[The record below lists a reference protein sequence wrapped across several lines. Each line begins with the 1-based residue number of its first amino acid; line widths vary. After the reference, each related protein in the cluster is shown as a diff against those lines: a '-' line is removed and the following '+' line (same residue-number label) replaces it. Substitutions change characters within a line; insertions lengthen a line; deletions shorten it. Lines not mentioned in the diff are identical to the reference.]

1 MPHKDNDMKLSEKK
15 LLKQIIKE
23 AILVKIIGAVNEGH
37 ISNMARGIKGLF
49 SKSEDVPKSVPK
61 DVPEKVKDV
70 QDISKIPETRS
81 LWLLI
86 GNEIKAQNDDS
97 ERTGSVYRWMGF
109 SDEYIEKFGKIFK
122 NLLPQHMELVLNYYK
137 SFKDSDYGLGFD
149 SMIEK
154 FQEIYEIRSASKG
167 RY

>member
-1 MPHKDNDMKLSEKK
+1 M
-15 LLKQIIKE
+15 
-23 AILVKIIGAVNEGH
+23 VKIIGDVNEGH

-49 SKSEDVPKSVPK
+49 SKSEDVPKGVPK
-61 DVPEKVKDV
+61 DANQV
-70 QDISKIPETRS
+70 QDISKIPETKT
-81 LWLLI
+81 LGLLI
-86 GNEIKAQNDDS
+86 GNEIKAQNDEA

-109 SDEYIEKFGKIFK
+109 TGEQIEKFGKIFK
-122 NLLPQHMELVLNYYK
+122 NLLPQHMELVLNFYK
-137 SFKDSDYGLGFD
+137 SLKEPAYD

>member
-1 MPHKDNDMKLSEKK
+1 MLHKDDAMKLSEKK

-23 AILVKIIGAVNEGH
+23 SILVKIIGDVNEGH

-49 SKSEDVPKSVPK
+49 SKSEDVPRSVPK

-122 NLLPQHMELVLNYYK
+122 YLLLELFI
-137 SFKDSDYGLGFD
+137 SGLFELL
-149 SMIEK
+149 SMILV
-154 FQEIYEIRSASKG
+154 FIIIDYFSLILITIFL
-167 RY
+167 

>member
-1 MPHKDNDMKLSEKK
+1 
-15 LLKQIIKE
+15 
-23 AILVKIIGAVNEGH
+23 
-37 ISNMARGIKGLF
+37 
-49 SKSEDVPKSVPK
+49 
-61 DVPEKVKDV
+61 
-70 QDISKIPETRS
+70 
-81 LWLLI
+81 
-86 GNEIKAQNDDS
+86 
-97 ERTGSVYRWMGF
+97 MGF

>member
-1 MPHKDNDMKLSEKK
+1 MQYKDDGMKLSEKK

-23 AILVKIIGAVNEGH
+23 AILAKIIGAVNEGH

-49 SKSEDVPKSVPK
+49 SNSEDVPE
-61 DVPEKVKDV
+61 DVPEDANHV
-70 QDISKIPETRS
+70 QDISKIPETKP

-86 GNEIKAQNDDS
+86 GNEIRAQNDEA

-109 SDEYIEKFGKIFK
+109 SGEYIEKFGKIFK
-122 NLLPQHMELVLNYYK
+122 NLLPQHMKLVLDFYK
-137 SFKDSDYGLGFD
+137 SSKEQGYED
-149 SMIEK
+149 MIEK

>member
-1 MPHKDNDMKLSEKK
+1 MQYKDGAMKLSEKK

-23 AILVKIIGAVNEGH
+23 SILLKIIGAVNEGH

-49 SKSEDVPKSVPK
+49 SKSEDVPK
-61 DVPEKVKDV
+61 DANQV
-70 QDISKIPETRS
+70 QDISKIPETKT
-81 LWLLI
+81 LGLLI
-86 GNEIKAQNDDS
+86 GNEIKAQNDEA

-109 SDEYIEKFGKIFK
+109 SDENIEKFSKIFK
-122 NLLPQHMELVLNYYK
+122 NLLPQHMKLVLDFYK
-137 SFKDSDYGLGFD
+137 SSKEPAYD